1 MTRAHSLLSL
11 APSARIGFVL
21 LTIALAWWGFDG
33 RWPEIG
39 DAAAETGPLQ
49 LFVAALCA
57 MAGLALT
64 GVLWRMLL
72 AALGSRVELR
82 EAGAVFFV
90 GQLGKYVPGSVWTF
104 AVQAQLGRRHGVP
117 VRSSVTASALF
128 LVLHTFSGVLLG
140 GVLAAGGVVRTDVG
154 GGWWLLLALAGAAA
168 LTPRVLRFLGDRL
181 AGAGVRMTFGVAD
194 LARSLA
200 LMTGVWTC
208 YGAGLW
214 ALLPLARPGPE
225 DVLAAV
231 AAFALAHAAGVL
243 LVLAPA
249 GLGAREAVLIA
260 LLAPTVGVPGAAA
273 AALLA
278 RVAHTAA
285 DFALAAAAA
294 GWARRRRSREA
305 VGVGHA

>member
-1 MTRAHSLLSL
+1 MTRAHALLG
-11 APSARIGFVL
+11 ARIGFIL
-21 LTIALAWWGFDG
+21 ITIGFAWWGFDG
-33 RWPEIG
+33 RWSEIG
-39 DAAAETGPLQ
+39 DAAAETDPLR
-49 LFVAALCA
+49 LCGAVLCA
-57 MAGLALT
+57 LAGLTLT

-72 AALGSRVELR
+72 SALGSRVELR

-117 VRSSVTASALF
+117 ARSSITASALF
-128 LVLHTFSGVLLG
+128 LMLHTFSGVLLG
-140 GVLAAGGVVRTDVG
+140 GGLAAGGVVRTDLG
-154 GGWWLLLALAGAAA
+154 RGWWLLLAVIGAAA
-168 LTPRVLRFLGDRL
+168 LTPPVLRFLGDRL
-181 AGAGVRMTFGVAD
+181 AGAGVRTTFGAGD
-194 LARSLA
+194 LVRSLA
-200 LMTGVWTC
+200 LMTGVWAC
-208 YGAGLW
+208 YGVCLW
-214 ALLPLARPGPE
+214 VLLPLDRSAPE

-260 LLAPTVGVPGAAA
+260 LLAPTVGVPSAAA

-278 RVAHTAA
+278 RVAHSVA
-285 DFALAAAAA
+285 DFALAAGAA
-294 GWARRRRSREA
+294 GWARRGRTREA